1 MRRHVFTFL
10 LAVACGGSPKPGA
23 DTAAGAEARLVVT
36 PAWLDFGTLA
46 AGESTVASFS
56 VANGGDGELTLDALE
71 LDAPASFALLTPVD
85 LPLVLSDAPVAIE
98 VSYLSTG
105 AAEHG
110 QVVLIS
116 SDPITPELAVGL
128 VAGSPSALPMLTVP
142 PSVDFGTVEVGD
154 SATASV
160 RLSNTGG
167 GPLTVSELTLDGAVW
182 TLTAAPAL
190 PLDLV
195 PGEAIDLDIGFTP
208 TEDGPAVG
216 ALDIGTDDPRG
227 PSRVSLMGHGALVTT
242 SGGVEFDVHYSAAD
256 LAIVLDTSAAMPDA
270 AASLAEG
277 LERELA
283 SFAYTVPDLT
293 IGVASFE
300 DYAVAPFGA
309 PGDAP
314 FRIEQQQTTDVSLAM
329 AALSTVRRRDG
340 GDGPASAY
348 EALYQLGNGF
358 GWDADCDGNADPEV
372 DLPPLIP
379 RPEDA
384 FRGLASGVWDPAVP
398 GTGDQGGLGFR
409 AGVLPLHVLVSVNE
423 VRDPEGGYDSPGGC
437 TMDASFYDAYVSSAE
452 RGAKFVGVMPPGAD
466 AIGRGQLEAI
476 AIVTDSF
483 GDFDGD
489 RVDEPAV
496 VDWDGLSPLA
506 PLIGSAVRAV
516 LDRQWLDD
524 VHLEVDDP
532 DGHIV
537 RITPDRFADVEMGSR
552 IAFAVEVRG
561 RLADRAGPRTVE
573 VPVSLRDE
581 DGLLLERRVLFVA
594 P

>member
-1 MRRHVFTFL
+1 MRRPVLLFL
-10 LAVACGGSPKPGA
+10 LLAACGGSTKPGA

-46 AGESTVASFS
+46 AGESTVATFT
-56 VANGGDGELTLDALE
+56 VANGGDGALTLDALA
-71 LDAPASFALLTPVD
+71 LDAPGAFTLVTPVD
-85 LPLVLSDAPVAIE
+85 LPLALSDAPVEIE
-98 VSYLSTG
+98 VSFLSTG

-110 QVVLIS
+110 QVVLQS
-116 SDPITPELAVGL
+116 SDPVTPELAVGL

-154 SATASV
+154 SGTASV

-167 GPLTVSELTLDGAVW
+167 GALTVSELTLDGAVW

-190 PLDLV
+190 PLELV
-195 PGEAIDLDIGFTP
+195 PGEAIDLDLGFTP
-208 TEDGPAVG
+208 SEDGPAVG

-227 PSRVSLMGHGALVTT
+227 PSRVNLAGHGALVTS

-256 LAIVLDTSAAMPDA
+256 LAIVLDTSADMPDA

-277 LERELA
+277 LEDELA
-283 SFAYTVPDLT
+283 ALAFTVPDLT

-309 PGDAP
+309 LGDAP
-314 FRIEQQQTTDVSLAM
+314 FRIEQQQTTDVGRAM

-340 GDGPASAY
+340 GDDTASAY
-348 EALYQLGNGF
+348 EALYQLGNGR
-358 GWDADCDGNADPEV
+358 GWDANCDGIVDPAV

-379 RPEDA
+379 SPDDA
-384 FRGLASGVWDPAVP
+384 FGGLASGGWDPSVP
-398 GTGDQGGLGFR
+398 GTGDEGGLGFR

-423 VRDPEGGYDSPGGC
+423 VRDPEGGYASPGGC
-437 TMDASFYDAYVSSAE
+437 GTDASFYDAYLSTKD
-452 RGAKFVGVMPPGAD
+452 RGAKFIGVMPPGAD
-466 AIGRGQLEAI
+466 RIGRGQLEAV

-506 PLIGSAVRAV
+506 PLIGSAVLAV

-532 DGHIV
+532 DGLIV
-537 RITPDRFADVEMGSR
+537 RITPDRFDDVELGSR

-561 RLADRAGPRTVE
+561 RLAERAGPRTVE

-581 DGLLLERRVLFVA
+581 HGLLLERRVLFVA